1 MAKNSITTLQLF
13 IAVGSEFGSF
23 SLSLGSLRNDD
34 DDDDDDGNDNPTN
47 QLFDWLNEE
56 K

>member
-34 DDDDDDGNDNPTN
+34 DNDGNGNDNPTN
-47 QLFDWLNEE
+47 QLFD
-56 K
+56 